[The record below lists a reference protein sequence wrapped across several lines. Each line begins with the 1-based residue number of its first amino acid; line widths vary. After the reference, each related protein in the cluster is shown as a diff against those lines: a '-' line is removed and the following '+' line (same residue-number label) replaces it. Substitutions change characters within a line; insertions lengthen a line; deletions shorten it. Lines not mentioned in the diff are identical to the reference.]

1 MQQPSLI
8 WFTTTG
14 SRDAFC
20 LAKDIVRV
28 DEIFHTLCTVNGRGL
43 LILLK
48 HSWKGAI
55 EREKERENLSN
66 NVTGFFLLLRVSCV
80 YGNGM
85 SQVIH
90 CRVNSK
96 NITNH

>member
-1 MQQPSLI
+1 MQQSSLI

-28 DEIFHTLCTVNGRGL
+28 DEIFHTLCKVNGRGL

-48 HSWKGAI
+48 HGWKGAI

-66 NVTGFFLLLRVSCV
+66 NVTGFFSLACLLCV
-80 YGNGM
+80 REWNE
-85 SQVIH
+85 SVH
-90 CRVNSK
+90 TLPCKFK
-96 NITNH
+96 NITKH